1 MSFSDIK
8 GQDNA
13 IVRLKAGLEN
23 NHVASAYL
31 FSGPEGVGKRL
42 AALNFAKALNCLENN
57 SDGCGTCVS
66 CVKIEKGIHPDLH
79 IVDNG
84 AFENIKI
91 EDIRVLQ
98 REIALRPYEGRR
110 KIFLINNAHNF
121 NSDSANAFLKTLEE
135 PSGSSVII
143 LVTDKPRLLFRTII
157 SRCQVIKF
165 FELSRPEFEEVLK
178 NSCNLDSRA
187 LRFLSFFCEGRIGA
201 AMQWKGRDIIAEKN
215 RVIDFFGPDSRLTAE
230 NSFIQERD
238 DLRWSLGV
246 LACWFR
252 DVYFVKA
259 GLAESRI
266 INIDRRDVLGG
277 TANRYSFNELDNIL
291 NGISDALLYLEQN
304 ANVKLLL
311 ADLLLSARKS

>member
-1 MSFSDIK
+1 MSFANIK

-13 IVRLKAGLEN
+13 IVRLKTSLEN

-42 AALNFAKALNCLENN
+42 AALNFAKALNCLENGF
-57 SDGCGTCVS
+57 DACGSCIS
-66 CVKIEKGIHPDLH
+66 CVKIEKGSHPDLH
-79 IVDNG
+79 VVDNG

-135 PSGSSVII
+135 PPGSSVII
-143 LVTDKPRLLFRTII
+143 LITDKPRLLFRTII
-157 SRCQVIKF
+157 SRCQVVKF
-165 FELSRPEFEEVLK
+165 SELSRPEFEDVLK
-178 NSCNLDSRA
+178 NSCNIDSVA

-215 RVIDFFGPDSRLTAE
+215 RVIDFFAPDSRLTAE
-230 NSFIQERD
+230 NSFIQDRD

-259 GLAESRI
+259 GLAERRI
-266 INIDRRDVLGG
+266 INIDRRDALGG